1 MCKNLLSRKMY
12 DYLTWHA
19 NKIAKEQELL
29 FKELYTEETK
39 ESMNFKAFFKEY
51 LSNLNNYLNTT
62 SVNASGNTNCPF
74 VIIGS
79 IVDVHDSDDI
89 EDYQYRIV
97 LPYAEQQDT
106 SIDCASCLSPLGKS
120 LLFKSEK
127 ENVNIQIPTGE
138 LHYSIKK
145 ITIPDTA
152 ASTSNNS
159 TGILSP
165 VFPAIK
171 SINM

>member
-1 MCKNLLSRKMY
+1 MCKNLLTKKMY

-19 NKIAKEQELL
+19 NEIAKEQELL

-39 ESMNFKAFFKEY
+39 ESMNFEAFFKEY
-51 LSNLNNYLNTT
+51 LANLGSYL
-62 SVNASGNTNCPF
+62 SVANVGTGGKRNCPF

-79 IVDVHDSDDI
+79 IVDVHDSDDM

-97 LPYAEQQDT
+97 LPYTKQQDT

-120 LLFKSEK
+120 LLFKSAT
-127 ENVNIQIPTGE
+127 ENVSIQIPTGV

-145 ITIPDTA
+145 ITIPETA

-159 TGILSP
+159 AGILSP
-165 VFPAIK
+165 VFSVIK
-171 SINM
+171 A